1 MKFEI
6 QTIELENFGMF
17 QKPTRFSFSKGIWRV
32 FGQDGEN
39 VSKSNGIGK
48 STIFMSIPYTLWG
61 TVAKRK
67 KADGVINKET
77 KKNCMTAVEF
87 SIDKTKYRVERYRK
101 HHKYKNQLVL
111 KTFENKKWNDVSLAE
126 VSLTQE
132 AIDKIVNINSDI
144 FMKSILLSAETTPSF
159 FELSTNDRHDLI
171 ESLVKLDFSDF
182 EKKIKKRVPLFN
194 KEVAAVRESIV
205 GLKGAVNSIYR
216 FISEMVE
223 EKFTFLKQKRNKILQ
238 LTSELDAEI
247 TFSMNDLENWI
258 AITTELK
265 ANKKQ
270 YEMLSQNFKTLQ
282 TETQNKVEAYLNTR
296 KSLSKTFHDPT
307 CAACMRPYD
316 SNSKEYQTHLQR
328 DEQQKQTALANKTK
342 IRKAFFKQQEETVQ
356 IKTEMKN
363 KMSEINS
370 GLSKRKALAIPEE
383 VLAAPE
389 VWRNRVR
396 DKEKILTKI
405 TELQASRW
413 DGNKLRSKISE
424 WRKLQAE
431 LEMFETKAAELAQ
444 EEQLL
449 EYWKS
454 VFDMKHE
461 GNIKSYLIKKIL
473 PTFNTICNNF
483 LDVIFDGKMSVAFD
497 DAFDPTLIYRGSEYE
512 YIDLSRGEKCKL
524 NLCTNL
530 TIFSLVRMNLVSTN
544 ILLLDEIFSGMEIES
559 IEKFLNLFRK
569 SYKDLG
575 LYVISHERGMD
586 ELLDDAKAITIK
598 KQSEFSSIIV

>member
-1 MKFEI
+1 MKLEI
-6 QTIELENFGMF
+6 QRVELENFGMF
-17 QKPTRFSFSKGIWRV
+17 QQHTVFDFSKGLWRV

-39 VSKSNGIGK
+39 PSKSNGIGK

-67 KADGVINKET
+67 KLDGVINKET

-87 SIDKTKYRVERYRK
+87 SVDKSRYRVERYRK

-111 KTFENKKWNDVSLAE
+111 KTMENRKWSDVSLAE
-126 VSLTQE
+126 TDLTQE
-132 AIDKIVNINSDI
+132 AIDKILNINSDI

-194 KEVAAVRESIV
+194 KELTAVRESIMRLEGV
-205 GLKGAVNSIYR
+205 VLSVSS
-216 FISEMVE
+216 FIGEMLMD
-223 EKFTFLKQKRNKILQ
+223 KFDFVKNKQTKILM
-238 LTSELDAEI
+238 LTKELDNKI
-247 TFSMNDLENWI
+247 TFSMNDLENWMD
-258 AITTELK
+258 ITAELK
-265 ANKKQ
+265 ANKKE
-270 YEMLSQNFKTLQ
+270 YEMISSELQTCTRTIQTLQ
-282 TETQNKVEAYLNTR
+282 TNYLSAR
-296 KSLSKTFHDPT
+296 GELSKNFHDPS
-307 CAACMRPYD
+307 CSVCMRPFEKL
-316 SNSKEYQTHLQR
+316 SKEYQTHLKR
-328 DEQQKQTALANKTK
+328 EQQIKAKHLLEKQTVRAG
-342 IRKAFFKQQEETVQ
+342 FFKQKIQKAQLSKQMELLM
-356 IKTEMKN
+356 KT
-363 KMSEINS
+363 IDL
-370 GLSKRKALAIPEE
+370 GLSKRKALRVPEE

-389 VWRNRVR
+389 VWRNKVR
-396 DKEKILTKI
+396 DKETVLNKI
-405 TELQASRW
+405 TELTESRW
-413 DGNKLRSKISE
+413 NNSKLKSKLTELKELRTQAALLQTNLEKLNSE
-424 WRKLQAE
+424 AV
-431 LEMFETKAAELAQ
+431 F
-444 EEQLL
+444 L

-483 LDVIFDGKMSVAFD
+483 LDIVFDGKMSVAFD
-497 DAFDPTLIYRGSEYE
+497 ESFDPTLLFRGSEYE

-544 ILLLDEIFSGMEIES
+544 LLLLDEIFSGMEIES

-569 SYKDLG
+569 NYKDLG

-586 ELLDDAKAITIK
+586 ELLDDANSVTIK
-598 KQSEFSSIIV
+598 KLSEFSSVVV